1 MFTFIDICKQV
12 VKMYENIAARL
23 PEEIVRCIDYVAKEE
38 NTDKSKVI
46 RELLSNAVKE
56 RLIDLAL
63 EKYSKRRV
71 SLGRAAELARIP
83 VADFMIRAA
92 ERKITL
98 NYSVESLEKDF
109 KAASKA
115 K

>member
-1 MFTFIDICKQV
+1 
-12 VKMYENIAARL
+12 MYENVAARV
-23 PEEIVRCIDYVAKEE
+23 PEAIVKDIDYVAEEE

-46 RELLSNAVKE
+46 RELLSSAVKE
-56 RLIDLAL
+56 KLIDLAL
-63 EKYSKRRV
+63 EKYSKRDV

-83 VADFMIRAA
+83 LADFMVRAA
-92 ERKITL
+92 ERKIPI

-109 KAASKA
+109 KAALKA